1 MEQLERQV
9 IEEGIRELLSTK
21 HLYQSITL
29 DFKLAIASEVQEAK
43 LRRARITPLVDRSGV
58 QPDLSPTKI
67 FEEFLEEPLGPHKR
81 YWYMGEDKSTR
92 SKIQFSFPPVRTLCS
107 QCGDV
112 EAFNL
117 FGATPA
123 QVISLE
129 ADGHQVF
136 SFTVQCQRCKVCIIV
151 FLVKRN
157 GPKIQLVGRSE
168 FEEVQVPI
176 FVPKRLSRFYS
187 QAVIAFQCGQV
198 LAALLMLRTLIEQHM
213 RAVTKSDTLR
223 GEDLC
228 EEYAKQLGQDVSG
241 QVPSLKEIYSELSNV
256 LHTVDDREELF
267 ELQREQIHL
276 HFEGIDF
283 FSRRKA
289 AKIKKP

>member
-1 MEQLERQV
+1 VEQLERQV

-29 DFKLAIASEVQEAK
+29 DFKPAIAPEAEEMHG
-43 LRRARITPLVDRSGV
+43 RRLTAPNKRGGV
-58 QPDLSPTKI
+58 EPELSLTKI
-67 FEEFLEEPLGPHKR
+67 AQELLEEPLGPHKR
-81 YWYMGEDKSTR
+81 DWYVGEDKSIG

-107 QCGDV
+107 KCDDV

-123 QVISLE
+123 QVIFLG
-129 ADGHQVF
+129 AGGRQVF
-136 SFTVQCQRCKVCIIV
+136 SFTVQCQRCRVCVIV
-151 FLVKRN
+151 LVKRN

-168 FEEVQVPI
+168 FEEVQVPNFI
-176 FVPKRLSRFYS
+176 PKQVSRFYS

-198 LAALLMLRTLIEQHM
+198 LPALFMLRTLIEQHM

-228 EEYAKQLGQDVSG
+228 EEYAKQLGQDVSE
-241 QVPSLKEIYSELSNV
+241 QLPSFKEIYSELSNA
-256 LHTVDDREELF
+256 LHTVVERGELF
-267 ELQREQIHL
+267 ELQCKRICL
-276 HFEGIDF
+276 HFEGVDF
-283 FSRRKA
+283 ASRLKA
-289 AKIKKP
+289 ARP